1 MATPLNVD
9 RFVTP
14 EQTFEGLDR
23 VSSTLER
30 KGYRDEQMRLR
41 QEERD
46 QNAEAKRAAS
56 SRFFANYLDPKDRF
70 TGTKFDPKVYSL
82 LNEAKNQAYELA
94 KKGANDTDILAAINP
109 MVAKTDEYVQKAKQ
123 INEQKKAALTIL
135 KEQKG
140 IDPIKFADEFDDEV
154 FFETDPTTGQKKERD
169 LNTIDPSSNY
179 ADVVLKNRPV
189 YTNQGFDEFVGKSGK
204 DTVVEDV
211 SVYDRNRA
219 MRRTKAE
226 ITKPSFM
233 ISEKDSRGAH
243 IGFVPE
249 YDIASDGDQPL
260 MHDFM
265 TSEGIKE
272 TAPVRMVTDEVFRSI
287 SPASKAYLRQ
297 EAIKYAKENNI
308 DPSDARVENFA
319 KALAYDELKRSA
331 KQYST
336 LKEVSVQK
344 APPIIINN
352 RGGSGSGESNIN
364 NVYKGIDDKINSNFS
379 KGFTATRFNSLS
391 NDQQEVVKKAANNAG
406 YDVDEGGRNL
416 FLSKDKDGN
425 IKIYKTGD
433 DGKPYITPEAEIAV
447 LSFPGTNLSRQPG
460 VPEKREVVEM
470 GAQKTPP
477 PAQKLKA
484 EDLRKKYN
492 Y

>member
-1 MATPLNVD
+1 MATPLNVN
-9 RFVTP
+9 RFITP
-14 EQTFEGLDR
+14 EQDMSGLDR
-23 VSSTLER
+23 VSATMER
-30 KGYRDEQMRLR
+30 KGYRDEQARLR
-41 QEERD
+41 QEERN

-70 TGTKFDPKVYSL
+70 TGTKFDPKVYAL
-82 LNEAKNQAYELA
+82 LNDAKNQAYELA

-123 INEQKKAALTIL
+123 INEQKKAALSIL

-140 IDPIKFADEFDDEV
+140 IDPIKFSDEFDDEV
-154 FFETDPTTGQKKERD
+154 FFETDPTTGEKKERD
-169 LNTIDPSSNY
+169 LNMIDPSSNF

-189 YTNQGFDEFVGKSGK
+189 YNNQGFDDFVGKSGK
-204 DTVVEDV
+204 NTTVEDV
-211 SVYDRNRA
+211 SVYDKNRA

-233 ISEKDSRGAH
+233 ISEKDNRGAH

-249 YDIASDGDQPL
+249 FEIASDGDQPL

-265 TSEGIKE
+265 TGEGVTE

-297 EAIKYAKENNI
+297 EAIKYAKENGI
-308 DPSDARVENFA
+308 DPSDPKVENFA

-344 APPIIINN
+344 AAPIIINN
-352 RGGSGSGESNIN
+352 RSGSGGGAYTAKGNLIDKIDLSYYGNPQNGRIDAAD
-364 NVYKGIDDKINSNFS
+364 VKIIPADLQAVLKASGIDISEAETFQIEIEN
-379 KGFTATRFNSLS
+379 
-391 NDQQEVVKKAANNAG
+391 
-406 YDVDEGGRNL
+406 
-416 FLSKDKDGN
+416 
-425 IKIYKTGD
+425 
-433 DGKPYITPEAEIAV
+433 GKPIAITPE
-447 LSFPGTNLSRQPG
+447 GG
-460 VPEKREVVEM
+460 KRIDRVAIEN
-470 GAQKTPP
+470 AQKKFNTEGQKQ
-477 PAQKLKA
+477 AQPDFETTVPKVKQPTGGGKP
-484 EDLRKKYN
+484 KKDPLGLFN
-492 Y
+492 